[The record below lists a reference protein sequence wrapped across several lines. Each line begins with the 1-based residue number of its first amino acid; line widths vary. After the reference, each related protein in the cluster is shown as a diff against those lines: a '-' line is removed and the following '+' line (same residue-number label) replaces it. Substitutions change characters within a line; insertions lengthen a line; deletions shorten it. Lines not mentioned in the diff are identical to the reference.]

1 MVDWQ
6 RQGIIFIV
14 AACFALFWTGKQ
26 VILRAFALSE
36 LDKSDDELYELQLN
50 AHSQTKRAHTHTQP
64 GPVGCYESQTQKP
77 VQILFQF

>member
-26 VILRAFALSE
+26 VILRAAR
-36 LDKSDDELYELQLN
+36 DE
-50 AHSQTKRAHTHTQP
+50 
-64 GPVGCYESQTQKP
+64 
-77 VQILFQF
+77 

>member
-26 VILRAFALSE
+26 VMLRALALSE
-36 LDKSDDELYELQLN
+36 RDQLN
-50 AHSQTKRAHTHTQP
+50 
-64 GPVGCYESQTQKP
+64 
-77 VQILFQF
+77 

>member
-26 VILRAFALSE
+26 VNMRVALSE
-36 LDKSDDELYELQLN
+36 LDKSADELYELQLN
-50 AHSQTKRAHTHTQP
+50 AHSQTKRAQTHIQP
-64 GPVGCYESQTQKP
+64 GPVGCYESQTQKT
-77 VQILFQF
+77 VQILF